1 MSYQTFLAS
10 RGYRR
15 VTVERTN
22 KSAGDIVLH
31 RVDQPVERVAAKA
44 SIFAPANAKVL
55 QIRGRG

>member
-15 VTVERTN
+15 VTVTRTQ

-31 RVDQPVERVAAKA
+31 RVDQPVERV
-44 SIFAPANAKVL
+44 PGRAKVV
-55 QIRGRG
+55 QMRGRG

>member
-15 VTVERTN
+15 VTVERTS
-22 KSAGDIVLH
+22 KSAGGIVLH
-31 RVDQPVERVAAKA
+31 RVDQPVELVP
-44 SIFAPANAKVL
+44 PARKVV